1 MNSASSI
8 VGQVIHCVYTWLPR
22 TAKNKTKE
30 RKKDPRGQKKCV
42 NFSRIVKEQSETN
55 YRTLESFKGSNRLPS
70 TPDGSKVCL
79 HFLPK
84 DYKEQS
90 VFSPQDFSSCNL
102 EVVGYKFLSNEKK
115 ISKRSALKKW
125 LRQRTN
131 VVQNE
136 NFHLDERSHG
146 TRHEL
151 CFREVFK
158 CSPRLAEPG
167 SGLFELASLAICGS
181 RATNSG
187 RPYTTGHYVIRR
199 AGHVTDADTRHQL
212 GIEHHRVAGA
222 ILLGKANLE

>member
-8 VGQVIHCVYTWLPR
+8 VGEVIHCVYTWLPR
-22 TAKNKTKE
+22 TVKNKTKE
-30 RKKDPRGQKKCV
+30 RKKDPRGQKKGV
-42 NFSRIVKEQSETN
+42 NFSQIVKEQNETN
-55 YRTLESFKGSNRLPS
+55 HRTLESFKGSNRLPS
-70 TPDGSKVCL
+70 TPDSPKVCL

-84 DYKEQS
+84 DYKEDSQQN
-90 VFSPQDFSSCNL
+90 FASCNL
-102 EVVGYKFLSNEKK
+102 EVVGYKYLSNEKK

-158 CSPRLAEPG
+158 CSPRLAG
-167 SGLFELASLAICGS
+167 
-181 RATNSG
+181 NK
-187 RPYTTGHYVIRR
+187 
-199 AGHVTDADTRHQL
+199 L
-212 GIEHHRVAGA
+212 GIVNSCTFDSTAAENCACSLMSVRWSAMLAWGTNRPGRGGGGYF
-222 ILLGKANLE
+222 LMRG

>member
-70 TPDGSKVCL
+70 TPDGPKVCL

-158 CSPRLAEPG
+158 CSPRLAG
-167 SGLFELASLAICGS
+167 NKLGIV
-181 RATNSG
+181 NSCTFDSTAAESCACS
-187 RPYTTGHYVIRR
+187 YER
-199 AGHVTDADTRHQL
+199 AGRQYLHGVLTGRGGVL
-212 GIEHHRVAGA
+212 SYKR
-222 ILLGKANLE
+222 LMRMCR